1 MGNTTKQA
9 PDPKLQKLGT
19 LRVALCV
26 IAVAL
31 CGSIVISAVNLRPK
45 PKEAD
50 TEAAEVAENGTAA
63 KTENADPEAA
73 SLEENANVT
82 DSVVLD
88 TPSEE
93 DEADKQDSNN
103 IVNGTSSP
111 GSSFGKDPS
120 QGISETTSDGKPIIS
135 KDDQTFNKED
145 TDPNK
150 AADTGT
156 DELTSD
162 PTTEPSVAPD
172 TEPSETLDSELS
184 EASDSEL
191 SEASDSELSE
201 ASDSEPSETPDS
213 ELSETPDSELSETPD
228 SELSATLD
236 SESPETPTPEPPAAP
251 SWPLP
256 MLIGS
261 IVLLALDAIGIGVCS
276 QSIQHRKHEL
286 RQQRRRAAVAAA
298 TATAESEDEII
309 HTQSLPEQPVPGR
322 ITVGSLQ
329 NIGGRPYQEDSSGVA
344 NLSDGALAVVAD
356 GMGGLSNGDKVS
368 QKIIFTM
375 MGFAKALRPGQ
386 MDGVLF
392 QMVKGTVDVVNRMLG
407 KDGLYK
413 SGSTLMAV
421 LVRGGRFHWIAVGD
435 SHIYLFRDGQLIQLN
450 QEHNRGQ
457 DLLRHAIAG
466 ELTFDEV
473 RADPKKSGLTSF
485 IGMGEI
491 KYVEKSLDSI
501 ALHPGDRIVLMTDGV
516 FNALSDSEIAAV
528 LAQNP
533 DVKTAARMME
543 QGVLSKAAP
552 HQDNFTAVIL
562 GL

>member
-1 MGNTTKQA
+1 MGNTAKQA
-9 PDPKLQKLGT
+9 PDSKLQKLGT

-50 TEAAEVAENGTAA
+50 TKETETAENA
-63 KTENADPEAA
+63 TETQPIGDP
-73 SLEENANVT
+73 SLAPSGIVT
-82 DSVVLD
+82 NSNE
-88 TPSEE
+88 SEE
-93 DEADKQDSNN
+93 VVTVPTGDADQ
-103 IVNGTSSP
+103 TSS
-111 GSSFGKDPS
+111 S
-120 QGISETTSDGKPIIS
+120 SDGFGAPTSTEK
-135 KDDQTFNKED
+135 N
-145 TDPNK
+145 DPNIAK
-150 AADTGT
+150 IPSDDTTPLEKRGEAT
-156 DELTSD
+156 DAE
-162 PTTEPSVAPD
+162 TTEP
-172 TEPSETLDSELS
+172 L
-184 EASDSEL
+184 
-191 SEASDSELSE
+191 
-201 ASDSEPSETPDS
+201 ETPDS

-228 SELSATLD
+228 SELSETPD
-236 SESPETPTPEPPAAP
+236 SESPAAP

-261 IVLLALDAIGIGVCS
+261 IVLLTLDAIGIGVCS

-386 MDGVLF
+386 MDGVLS

-421 LVRGGRFHWIAVGD
+421 LVRGNRFHWIAVGD

>member
-9 PDPKLQKLGT
+9 PDPKLQKLGM

-31 CGSIVISAVNLRPK
+31 CGSIVISAVNLRLK
-45 PKEAD
+45 PKEPD
-50 TEAAEVAENGTAA
+50 TEAAEVAENV
-63 KTENADPEAA
+63 TETKAENTDTEAA
-73 SLEENANVT
+73 SPEENKAVDLNKGP
-82 DSVVLD
+82 LN
-88 TPSEE
+88 P
-93 DEADKQDSNN
+93 DEQDKKD
-103 IVNGTSSP
+103 VGTKTSSSDKP
-111 GSSFGKDPS
+111 FDKTADQEASK
-120 QGISETTSDGKPIIS
+120 TTSDGTSINS
-135 KDDQTFNKED
+135 KED
-145 TDPNK
+145 TTFNEADVDPNE
-150 AADTGT
+150 ATDAGT
-156 DELTSD
+156 DEQPSD
-162 PTTEPSVAPD
+162 PTTEPSATQA
-172 TEPSETLDSELS
+172 TEPPTTLTT
-184 EASDSEL
+184 
-191 SEASDSELSE
+191 
-201 ASDSEPSETPDS
+201 EPPT
-213 ELSETPDSELSETPD
+213 
-228 SELSATLD
+228 TL
-236 SESPETPTPEPPAAP
+236 TTEPPAAP

-256 MLIGS
+256 MLIVS

-286 RQQRRRAAVAAA
+286 RQQRRRAAVAA
-298 TATAESEDEII
+298 ATAESEDEII

-421 LVRGGRFHWIAVGD
+421 LVRGDRFHWIAVGD

>member
-1 MGNTTKQA
+1 MGNTAKQA
-9 PDPKLQKLGT
+9 PDSKLQKLGT

-50 TEAAEVAENGTAA
+50 TKETETAENA
-63 KTENADPEAA
+63 TETQPIGDP
-73 SLEENANVT
+73 SLAPSGIVT
-82 DSVVLD
+82 NSNE
-88 TPSEE
+88 SEE
-93 DEADKQDSNN
+93 VVTVPTGDADQ
-103 IVNGTSSP
+103 TSS
-111 GSSFGKDPS
+111 S
-120 QGISETTSDGKPIIS
+120 SDGFGAPTSTEK
-135 KDDQTFNKED
+135 N
-145 TDPNK
+145 DPNIAK
-150 AADTGT
+150 IPSDDTTPLEKRGEAT
-156 DELTSD
+156 DAE
-162 PTTEPSVAPD
+162 TTEP
-172 TEPSETLDSELS
+172 L
-184 EASDSEL
+184 
-191 SEASDSELSE
+191 
-201 ASDSEPSETPDS
+201 ETPDS

-228 SELSATLD
+228 SES
-236 SESPETPTPEPPAAP
+236 PAAP

-261 IVLLALDAIGIGVCS
+261 IVLLTLDAIGIGVCS

-386 MDGVLF
+386 MDGVLS

-421 LVRGGRFHWIAVGD
+421 LVRGNRFHWIAVGD

>member
-50 TEAAEVAENGTAA
+50 TEAAEVAENVTATKA
-63 KTENADPEAA
+63 ENADPEAA
-73 SLEENANVT
+73 SPEENKAVDLNKGPLNPDEQDKKDVGT
-82 DSVVLD
+82 KTSSSDKPFDKTADQESSKTTAD
-88 TPSEE
+88 GITINS
-93 DEADKQDSNN
+93 EADSTSTEDGVDSK
-103 IVNGTSSP
+103 SP
-111 GSSFGKDPS
+111 
-120 QGISETTSDGKPIIS
+120 ETPD
-135 KDDQTFNKED
+135 
-145 TDPNK
+145 
-150 AADTGT
+150 
-156 DELTSD
+156 
-162 PTTEPSVAPD
+162 TEPSVAPD
-172 TEPSETLDSELS
+172 TELS
-184 EASDSEL
+184 EASDSEQP
-191 SEASDSELSE
+191 A
-201 ASDSEPSETPDS
+201 
-213 ELSETPDSELSETPD
+213 
-228 SELSATLD
+228 
-236 SESPETPTPEPPAAP
+236 TPTPESPAAP

-421 LVRGGRFHWIAVGD
+421 LVRGNRFHWIAVGD

>member
-1 MGNTTKQA
+1 
-9 PDPKLQKLGT
+9 
-19 LRVALCV
+19 
-26 IAVAL
+26 
-31 CGSIVISAVNLRPK
+31 
-45 PKEAD
+45 
-50 TEAAEVAENGTAA
+50 
-63 KTENADPEAA
+63 
-73 SLEENANVT
+73 
-82 DSVVLD
+82 
-88 TPSEE
+88 
-93 DEADKQDSNN
+93 
-103 IVNGTSSP
+103 
-111 GSSFGKDPS
+111 
-120 QGISETTSDGKPIIS
+120 
-135 KDDQTFNKED
+135 
-145 TDPNK
+145 
-150 AADTGT
+150 
-156 DELTSD
+156 
-162 PTTEPSVAPD
+162 
-172 TEPSETLDSELS
+172 
-184 EASDSEL
+184 
-191 SEASDSELSE
+191 
-201 ASDSEPSETPDS
+201 
-213 ELSETPDSELSETPD
+213 
-228 SELSATLD
+228 
-236 SESPETPTPEPPAAP
+236 
-251 SWPLP
+251 
-256 MLIGS
+256 MLIVS

-286 RQQRRRAAVAAA
+286 RQQRRRAAVAA
-298 TATAESEDEII
+298 ATAESEDEII

-421 LVRGGRFHWIAVGD
+421 LVRGDRFHWIAVGD

-543 QGVLSKAAP
+543 QGVLSQAAP
-552 HQDNFTAVIL
+552 HQDNFTAVLL

>member
-1 MGNTTKQA
+1 MGNTAKQA
-9 PDPKLQKLGT
+9 PDSKLQKLGT

-50 TEAAEVAENGTAA
+50 TKETETAENA
-63 KTENADPEAA
+63 TEAQPISDP
-73 SLEENANVT
+73 SLA
-82 DSVVLD
+82 
-88 TPSEE
+88 PSEIVTNPNE
-93 DEADKQDSNN
+93 SEEVVTVPTGDADQA
-103 IVNGTSSP
+103 SS
-111 GSSFGKDPS
+111 S
-120 QGISETTSDGKPIIS
+120 SDGFGAPTSTEK
-135 KDDQTFNKED
+135 N
-145 TDPNK
+145 DPNIAK
-150 AADTGT
+150 IPSDDTTPLEKRGEAT
-156 DELTSD
+156 DAE
-162 PTTEPSVAPD
+162 TTEP
-172 TEPSETLDSELS
+172 L
-184 EASDSEL
+184 
-191 SEASDSELSE
+191 
-201 ASDSEPSETPDS
+201 ETPDS
-213 ELSETPDSELSETPD
+213 ELSETPDSEQPATPGA
-228 SELSATLD
+228 EQSATPGA
-236 SESPETPTPEPPAAP
+236 EQPATPGAEQPAAP

-421 LVRGGRFHWIAVGD
+421 LVRGNRFHWIAVGD

>member
-45 PKEAD
+45 PKEPD

-63 KTENADPEAA
+63 KTEKTDPEAA
-73 SLEENANVT
+73 NLEENVNVT
-82 DSVVLD
+82 DPVVLD
-88 TPSEE
+88 PPPEE

-103 IVNGTSSP
+103 IVTGSSSSGT
-111 GSSFGKDPS
+111 SFGKDSS
-120 QGISETTSDGKPIIS
+120 QETSETTLDGKPIIS
-135 KDDQTFNKED
+135 KED
-145 TDPNK
+145 TTYNEENTGPNE

-156 DELTSD
+156 TEQSSD

-172 TEPSETLDSELS
+172 TEPSETLDSKS
-184 EASDSEL
+184 
-191 SEASDSELSE
+191 
-201 ASDSEPSETPDS
+201 SETQ
-213 ELSETPDSELSETPD
+213 
-228 SELSATLD
+228 
-236 SESPETPTPEPPAAP
+236 TPEQPAAP

-261 IVLLALDAIGIGVCS
+261 IVLLTLDAIGIGVCS

-286 RQQRRRAAVAAA
+286 RQQHRRAAVAAA
-298 TATAESEDEII
+298 TATAEREDEII

-386 MDGVLF
+386 MDGVLS

-421 LVRGGRFHWIAVGD
+421 LVRGNRFHWIAVGD

>member
-1 MGNTTKQA
+1 M
-9 PDPKLQKLGT
+9 
-19 LRVALCV
+19 
-26 IAVAL
+26 
-31 CGSIVISAVNLRPK
+31 
-45 PKEAD
+45 
-50 TEAAEVAENGTAA
+50 
-63 KTENADPEAA
+63 
-73 SLEENANVT
+73 
-82 DSVVLD
+82 
-88 TPSEE
+88 
-93 DEADKQDSNN
+93 
-103 IVNGTSSP
+103 
-111 GSSFGKDPS
+111 
-120 QGISETTSDGKPIIS
+120 
-135 KDDQTFNKED
+135 
-145 TDPNK
+145 
-150 AADTGT
+150 
-156 DELTSD
+156 
-162 PTTEPSVAPD
+162 
-172 TEPSETLDSELS
+172 
-184 EASDSEL
+184 
-191 SEASDSELSE
+191 
-201 ASDSEPSETPDS
+201 
-213 ELSETPDSELSETPD
+213 
-228 SELSATLD
+228 
-236 SESPETPTPEPPAAP
+236 
-251 SWPLP
+251 
-256 MLIGS
+256 
-261 IVLLALDAIGIGVCS
+261 
-276 QSIQHRKHEL
+276 
-286 RQQRRRAAVAAA
+286 AAA

-421 LVRGGRFHWIAVGD
+421 LVRGNRFHWIAVGD

-501 ALHPGDRIVLMTDGV
+501 SLHPGDRIVLMTDGV